1 MIKEH
6 AQNNGLSSVT
16 SEGVNEEE
24 TEEEQETV
32 TDKWIRILSL
42 VENNEINL
50 AFEEA
55 ILLDDPI
62 YLLRL
67 LIMTRTPIS
76 SLTAE
81 NCSNLWAKFLGIY
94 QHNFI
99 SIMFVQMFSQAQDLN
114 LIKNSLT
121 IEEMHEL
128 MVKLYEVS
136 GTSKGKLSFNAAQLY
151 NKVDE
156 SLKPNQKG

>member
-6 AQNNGLSSVT
+6 AQNNGLSSVA

-55 ILLDDPI
+55 LLLDDPI

-76 SLTAE
+76 FLTAE
-81 NCSNLWAKFLGIY
+81 NCSNLW
-94 QHNFI
+94 
-99 SIMFVQMFSQAQDLN
+99 
-114 LIKNSLT
+114 
-121 IEEMHEL
+121 
-128 MVKLYEVS
+128 
-136 GTSKGKLSFNAAQLY
+136 
-151 NKVDE
+151 
-156 SLKPNQKG
+156 